1 MLGIKP
7 KTRVTAVDIELA
19 INLSFSFTVNKIV
32 EESSGM
38 RPPNMKASGT
48 NPINKVIRSSIN
60 GIGRAMTEAKNTRRL
75 MLASIY
81 LLRCCSLYPL
91 FFGVANLESTVPSI
105 GATYKVAI

>member
-1 MLGIKP
+1 L
-7 KTRVTAVDIELA
+7 
-19 INLSFSFTVNKIV
+19 TVSKIV
-32 EESSGM
+32 EERSGM

-81 LLRCCSLYPL
+81 LPRCCSL
-91 FFGVANLESTVPSI
+91 
-105 GATYKVAI
+105 